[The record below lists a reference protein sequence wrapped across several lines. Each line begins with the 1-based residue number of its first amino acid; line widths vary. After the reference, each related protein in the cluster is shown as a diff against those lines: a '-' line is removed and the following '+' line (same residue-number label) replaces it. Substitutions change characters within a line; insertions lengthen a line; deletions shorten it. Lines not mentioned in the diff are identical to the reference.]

1 MKSLKDRLLAHG
13 ITWLGKETPKPEAK
27 FEIDDVNGKK
37 LSFPNI
43 GSEAEIKE
51 GVEVTA
57 DEGEHVLTIDGIT
70 YTVTVT
76 SGKVM
81 SVVEAP
87 TVNNGAEDFMQA
99 VAEAFAEQSRIFEAY
114 RTEAK
119 AEIEGLNAKISD
131 LVTNLGHKKEE
142 PEAPKTVVVN
152 GKTFDKSKI
161 KFN

>member
-43 GSEAEIKE
+43 GSVAEIKE

-70 YTVTVT
+70 YTVTVAG
-76 SGKVM
+76 GKVATI
-81 SVVEAP
+81 VEVQAS
-87 TVNNGAEDFMQA
+87 NNGAEEFMQA

-119 AEIEGLNAKISD
+119 AEIEGLNSKIAE
-131 LVTNLGHKKEE
+131 LVTNLGHKSE
-142 PEAPKTVVVN
+142 PEAPKIVVVN
-152 GKTFDKSKI
+152 GKEFDKTKI

>member
-43 GSEAEIKE
+43 GSVAEIKE

-70 YTVTVT
+70 YTVTVAG
-76 SGKVM
+76 GKVATI
-81 SVVEAP
+81 VEVQAS
-87 TVNNGAEDFMQA
+87 NNGAEEFMQA

-119 AEIEGLNAKISD
+119 AEIEGLNSKIAE
-131 LVTNLGHKKEE
+131 LVTNLGHKSE
-142 PEAPKTVVVN
+142 PEAPKIVVVN

>member
-13 ITWLGKETPKPEAK
+13 ITWFENPKPEAK

-43 GSEAEIKE
+43 GSVAEIKE

-70 YTVTVT
+70 YTVTVAG
-76 SGKVM
+76 GKVATI
-81 SVVEAP
+81 VEVQAS
-87 TVNNGAEDFMQA
+87 NNGAEEFMQA

-119 AEIEGLNAKISD
+119 AEIEGLNSKIAE

-142 PEAPKTVVVN
+142 AEAPKIVVVN

>member
-13 ITWLGKETPKPEAK
+13 ITWFENPKPEAK

-43 GSEAEIKE
+43 GSVAEIKE

-70 YTVTVT
+70 YTVTVAG
-76 SGKVM
+76 GKVATI
-81 SVVEAP
+81 VEVQAS
-87 TVNNGAEDFMQA
+87 NNGAEEFMQA

-119 AEIEGLNAKISD
+119 AEIEGLNSKIAE
-131 LVTNLGHKKEE
+131 LVTNLGHKSE
-142 PEAPKTVVVN
+142 PEAPKIVVVN

>member
-1 MKSLKDRLLAHG
+1 MKSLEDRLADFG
-13 ITWLGKETPKPEAK
+13 ITWGKKPKPEAK

-43 GSEAEIKE
+43 GSVAEIKE

-70 YTVTVT
+70 YTVTVAG
-76 SGKVM
+76 GKVATI
-81 SVVEAP
+81 VEVQAS
-87 TVNNGAEDFMQA
+87 NNGAEEFMQA

-131 LVTNLGHKKEE
+131 LVTNLGHKSE
-142 PEAPKTVVVN
+142 PDAPKTVVVN
-152 GKTFDKSKI
+152 GKEFDKSKI

>member
-13 ITWLGKETPKPEAK
+13 ITWFENPKPEAK

-43 GSEAEIKE
+43 GSVAEIKE

-70 YTVTVT
+70 YTVTVAG
-76 SGKVM
+76 GKVATI
-81 SVVEAP
+81 VEVQAS
-87 TVNNGAEDFMQA
+87 NNGAEEFMQA

-114 RTEAK
+114 RVEAK
-119 AEIEGLNAKISD
+119 AEIEGLNSKIAE
-131 LVTNLGHKKEE
+131 LVTNISHKKEE
-142 PEAPKTVVVN
+142 PEAPKIVVVN

>member
-13 ITWLGKETPKPEAK
+13 ITWLGKETPKTEAK

-43 GSEAEIKE
+43 GSVAEIKE

-70 YTVTVT
+70 YTVTVAG
-76 SGKVM
+76 GKVATI
-81 SVVEAP
+81 VEVQAS
-87 TVNNGAEDFMQA
+87 NNGAEEFMQA

-119 AEIEGLNAKISD
+119 AEIEGLNSKIAE
-131 LVTNLGHKKEE
+131 LVTNLGHKSE
-142 PEAPKTVVVN
+142 PEAPKIVVVN
-152 GKTFDKSKI
+152 GKEFDKTKI